1 MCAAC
6 PLRSRPQN
14 EGSPANKRMT
24 SEWLSDYLRDCI
36 SKRVCTR
43 IHCTTCGTHEFRSGL
58 AKGLGL
64 TATPSRYAGFE
75 LEQVLQIASSLG
87 GIPTPMLSPLAW
99 EETVRFI
106 IMLLWTG
113 SPILDQEVERLLVG
127 SWAGE
132 VLQRMKVHHAQRCL
146 AAELAS
152 PRKAR
157 ERRAEIKRQKQL
169 VHMRRLADKVE
180 RDAIWR
186 SRHGLTT
193 PTAKLQRNSR
203 P

>member
-1 MCAAC
+1 
-6 PLRSRPQN
+6 
-14 EGSPANKRMT
+14 MT
-24 SEWLSDYLRDCI
+24 SDWLSDYLRDCI
-36 SKRVCTR
+36 TRRVCTR
-43 IHCTTCGTHEFRSGL
+43 IHCTTCGTYEFRNGL

-64 TATPSRYAGFE
+64 TATPSRYTGFE
-75 LEQVLQIASSLG
+75 REQVLEIASSLG
-87 GIPTPMLSPLAW
+87 EIRSQMLSPLAW
-99 EETVRFI
+99 EEAVRFI
-106 IMLLWTG
+106 ILILWTG

-132 VLQRMKVHHAQRCL
+132 VLQSMKAHHAQRCL

-152 PRKAR
+152 PEKAR

-186 SRHGLTT
+186 SRYGLTT
-193 PTAKLQRNSR
+193 PTAKFQRNS
-203 P
+203 